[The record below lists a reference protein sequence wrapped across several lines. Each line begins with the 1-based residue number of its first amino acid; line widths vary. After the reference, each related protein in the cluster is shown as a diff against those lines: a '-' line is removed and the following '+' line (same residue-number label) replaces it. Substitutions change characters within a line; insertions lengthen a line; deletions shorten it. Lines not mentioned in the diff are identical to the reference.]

1 MEGFF
6 KWTKKRKVAKCA
18 AQFTDDADEKNEVT
32 TDDWRSLLPHKRIM
46 LEDSISKSNRLINE
60 GISLAE
66 KERYWEANSKFKEAA
81 ALTPRVA
88 KIYEMQA
95 QVLLELGEV
104 FPAVQAAETAVM
116 IEPLWAEAHQTVGR
130 SQISIGEIEIALKSF
145 SRAYHL
151 DPSNK
156 EIYEEDICYTKE
168 LIKEKARLEKLSSQK
183 DDTTSLCAV
192 CCTKVEHKAGIEK
205 PVTKQTVNAQP
216 VETCNGQP
224 ATEGSITDQ
233 TVANNLANSMS
244 NGGLT

>member
-18 AQFTDDADEKNEVT
+18 AQFSNDVDEKNEVT
-32 TDDWRSLLPHKRIM
+32 IEDWRSLLPHKRIM
-46 LEDSISKSNRLINE
+46 LEDSINKSNRLINE

-81 ALTPRVA
+81 VLTPKVA

-104 FPAVQAAETAVM
+104 FPAVRAAETAVM

-130 SQISIGEIEIALKSF
+130 SQLSIGEIEMALKSF

-183 DDTTSLCAV
+183 DDLCAV
-192 CCTKVEHKAGIEK
+192 CCAKIEHKAGIEK
-205 PVTKQTVNAQP
+205 PVTIQTANAQP
-216 VETCNGQP
+216 VETCNRQP
-224 ATEGSITDQ
+224 ATGGPITDQ
-233 TVANNLANSMS
+233 TVANNLAISES
-244 NGGLT
+244 NDGLT